1 MNPNCIAQVSKAA
14 GRALTATEIKKID
27 DQMDSAMRQLARQ
40 DPKGWQAK
48 SMDTRV
54 TEAAQ
59 LAMGNMKEAALRKA
73 ENAQRQVLKT
83 VETQQRIADL
93 RANLKSSQSRAL
105 VEDLNNTNLYNEGVK
120 KQYTSGLMD
129 LIDAASSTEGAST
142 GRKVLQ
148 FLFDAENP
156 QMTRDLV
163 AEIFAMG
170 KGGTKNQIASQGAK
184 AWLDTIESMRQRFN
198 DAGGDVGK
206 LDYGYLPQPHDSAR
220 IREAGRKRLDMTPPT
235 RDEAQARWVKDTLPL
250 LDRKQYLRTDGSL
263 MNDAEVVALLRGA
276 WDTLATDGMN
286 KQTPGQFKGPG
297 AKANSGS
304 ESRVL
309 HFKDGE
315 AYLEYN
321 AQYGM
326 GSMYDAMIGHI
337 GGMAR
342 NIGLVERMGP
352 NPNQQFRLQVDLA
365 ERADGKLERV
375 FGNKPQAYWDI
386 ISGNTGAPD
395 SARLAEV
402 GQHIRNIQTFGK
414 LAGAVI
420 SSITDLSTMMVT
432 TGYNKLS
439 YWELLK
445 NTMTAG
451 GKDAKEFANTH
462 GMIAESIISDLNR
475 WQGENI
481 ANNWSGRLANSTMKL
496 SMMNMWTDTM
506 RRGFSMTMMS
516 GLGKLSKTEWGKLT
530 EWDRSHL
537 TRKGITEADW
547 QVINQADLTDYRG
560 MQMLTPEAIAAADI
574 AQARPQDIQRIKDSI
589 TAQTDDLAAR
599 NAQDQQWVRGRIDK
613 FDEARNSLNRA
624 VKELLASKL
633 KKNEQAAEP
642 LLQQMEMLDAR
653 REEAKLQADLEHDYN
668 KLFTKADVDA
678 FEKGVRE
685 AGKELDSASKA
696 AISQAER
703 TGIALGKRLKRA
715 ESRMREAEKRAA
727 TANDAERELIKMQ
740 VAAADAER
748 AKVQADIE
756 IALKATPDA
765 ERAAFKE
772 ALNAKEMR
780 VSVREGISSAER
792 IGRKYGEA
800 KGRLQQRMR
809 DIEKSIAEMDRAALR
824 EANQA
829 GKEAQAKAEAMAAE
843 LKNYITRSQERQQ
856 RRAAVIQ
863 RIQSEEAPRIAAEST
878 RIKNEVTAKV
888 LGFITDESE
897 YAVMNPDIAT
907 RAIQTWGGQQAGT
920 GVGELA
926 RATMQFK
933 SFPIAMISRHW
944 RRILESKAG
953 TDGAPALANKAAYTA
968 ALAITGTA
976 LGAIAFQ
983 TKQVTQGKD
992 PVDMTTPKFWSR
1004 AFAQGGGAGFLGD
1017 IVLGDTTQD
1026 RSPLDSLGRLT
1037 LGPTFGSAADVW
1049 ELTKGNIDEAM
1060 AGKDTH
1066 AGAEA
1071 LRFARSHTP
1080 YVNLWYGKAALDHLL
1095 LHSIQENLSPGYLDR
1110 QKSRAQQDWNQ
1121 GFWWE
1126 PGETAPDRAPDLS
1139 TMGGQ

>member
-1 MNPNCIAQVSKAA
+1 MNPNCIAQVTKAA
-14 GRALTATEIKKID
+14 GRALTQSEIKKID
-27 DQMDSAMRQLARQ
+27 DQMDGAMRSLARQ
-40 DPKGWQAK
+40 DPKGWAAK

-54 TEAAQ
+54 TEAAKF
-59 LAMGNMKEAALRKA
+59 AMDDMRAATLRKA
-73 ENAQRQVLKT
+73 DNATRQVLKT
-83 VETQQRIADL
+83 LETQQRIADL
-93 RANLKSSQSRAL
+93 KTNMKTSQSRAL

-120 KQYTSGLMD
+120 KQYTSGLID
-129 LIDAASSTEGAST
+129 LIDAATSTQGAST
-142 GRKVLQ
+142 GRKALQ
-148 FLFDAENP
+148 FLFDADNP
-156 QMTRDLV
+156 TMTRDLV
-163 AEIFAMG
+163 SEIFSMG
-170 KGGTKNQIASQGAK
+170 KGGSGNKIAQQGAK
-184 AWLDTIESMRQRFN
+184 AWLDTIESMRTRFN

-220 IREAGRKRLDMTPPT
+220 IRAAGADDWASK
-235 RDEAQARWVKDTLPL
+235 TLPL

-263 MNDAEVVALLRGA
+263 MNDGEVMAVLRSA

-315 AYLEYN
+315 SYLDYN
-321 AQYGM
+321 SQFGM
-326 GSMYDAMIGHI
+326 GSMYDAMISHI

-352 NPNQQFRLQVDLA
+352 NPNQQFRLQLDLA
-365 ERADGKLERV
+365 EKADGKIERS

-402 GQHIRNIQTFGK
+402 GQHMRNIQTFGK

-439 YWELLK
+439 YWDLLK
-445 NTMTAG
+445 NTMKAG

-462 GMIAESIISDLNR
+462 GMIAESMISDLNR

-506 RRGFSMTMMS
+506 RRGFSMTMMQ
-516 GLGKLSKTEWGKLT
+516 GLGKMSGKKWADLT

-537 TRKGITEADW
+537 ARKGITEADW
-547 QVINQADLTDYRG
+547 EVVNQAQLTDYRG
-560 MQMLTPEAIAAADI
+560 AKMLTPEAIAA
-574 AQARPQDIQRIKDSI
+574 S
-589 TAQTDDLAAR
+589 
-599 NAQDQQWVRGRIDK
+599 G
-613 FDEARNSLNRA
+613 
-624 VKELLASKL
+624 
-633 KKNEQAAEP
+633 
-642 LLQQMEMLDAR
+642 
-653 REEAKLQADLEHDYN
+653 H
-668 KLFTKADVDA
+668 
-678 FEKGVRE
+678 
-685 AGKELDSASKA
+685 
-696 AISQAER
+696 
-703 TGIALGKRLKRA
+703 
-715 ESRMREAEKRAA
+715 
-727 TANDAERELIKMQ
+727 
-740 VAAADAER
+740 
-748 AKVQADIE
+748 
-756 IALKATPDA
+756 PDA
-765 ERAAFKE
+765 
-772 ALNAKEMR
+772 
-780 VSVREGISSAER
+780 
-792 IGRKYGEA
+792 
-800 KGRLQQRMR
+800 
-809 DIEKSIAEMDRAALR
+809 
-824 EANQA
+824 NQ
-829 GKEAQAKAEAMAAE
+829 
-843 LKNYITRSQERQQ
+843 
-856 RRAAVIQ
+856 
-863 RIQSEEAPRIAAEST
+863 
-878 RIKNEVTAKV
+878 VTAKI

-897 YAVMNPDIAT
+897 YAVINPDIAT
-907 RAIQTWGGQQAGT
+907 RAVQTWGGQKAGT

-944 RRILESKAG
+944 RRILESQPSL
-953 TDGAPALANKAAYTA
+953 DGSPALANKAAYTA
-968 ALAITGTA
+968 ALALTGTA

-983 TKQVTQGKD
+983 TKQVVQGKD

-1004 AFAQGGGAGFLGD
+1004 AAAQGGGLGFLGD

-1026 RSPLDSLGRLT
+1026 RSPLDSLGRLA
-1037 LGPTFGSAADVW
+1037 LGPTFGSAAEVW

-1071 LRFARSHTP
+1071 LKFTRSHTP

-1095 LHSIQENLSPGYLDR
+1095 IHSIQENLSPGYLDR
-1110 QKSRAQQDWNQ
+1110 QKQRAQTDWEQ
-1121 GFWWE
+1121 GYWWQ
-1126 PGETAPDRAPDLS
+1126 PGDTMPERGPDMSAI
-1139 TMGGQ
+1139 GGQ

>member
-14 GRALTATEIKKID
+14 GRTLTQSEIKKID

-59 LAMGNMKEAALRKA
+59 LAMGNLKEAAARKT

-83 VETQQRIADL
+83 LETQDRIAAL
-93 RANLKSSQSRAL
+93 RTNMKTSQSRAL
-105 VEDLNNTNLYNEGVK
+105 VEDLNNTNLYNAGVK
-120 KQYTSGLMD
+120 KQDTSGLMD
-129 LIDAASSTEGAST
+129 LIDAATSTEGAST

-148 FLFDAENP
+148 FLFDADNP
-156 QMTRDLV
+156 GMTRDLV
-163 AEIFAMG
+163 SEIFTMG
-170 KGGTKNQIASQGAK
+170 KGGSGNKIAQQGAK
-184 AWLDTIESMRQRFN
+184 AWLDTIEGMRTRFN

-220 IREAGRKRLDMTPPT
+220 IRAAGADDWTSK
-235 RDEAQARWVKDTLPL
+235 TLPM

-263 MNDAEVVALLRGA
+263 MDDGEVMALLRGA
-276 WDTLATDGMN
+276 WETLATDGMN

-352 NPNQQFRLQVDLA
+352 NPNQQFHLQLDMA
-365 ERADGKLERV
+365 ERMDGKIERS

-402 GQHIRNIQTFGK
+402 GMHIRNIQTFGK

-451 GKDAKEFANTH
+451 GKDAKEFANAH
-462 GMIAESIISDLNR
+462 GMIAESMISDLNR

-496 SMMNMWTDTM
+496 SMMTMWTDTM
-506 RRGFSMTMMS
+506 RRGFSMTMM
-516 GLGKLSKTEWGKLT
+516 GGMGKLAKTEWGKLT

-537 TRKGITEADW
+537 GRKGITEADW
-547 QVINQADLTDYRG
+547 AVINQAELTDYRG
-560 MQMLTPEAIAAADI
+560 QMMLTPEAIAASGHPEA
-574 AQARPQDIQRIKDSI
+574 AQ
-589 TAQTDDLAAR
+589 
-599 NAQDQQWVRGRIDK
+599 
-613 FDEARNSLNRA
+613 
-624 VKELLASKL
+624 
-633 KKNEQAAEP
+633 
-642 LLQQMEMLDAR
+642 
-653 REEAKLQADLEHDYN
+653 
-668 KLFTKADVDA
+668 
-678 FEKGVRE
+678 
-685 AGKELDSASKA
+685 
-696 AISQAER
+696 
-703 TGIALGKRLKRA
+703 
-715 ESRMREAEKRAA
+715 
-727 TANDAERELIKMQ
+727 
-740 VAAADAER
+740 
-748 AKVQADIE
+748 
-756 IALKATPDA
+756 
-765 ERAAFKE
+765 
-772 ALNAKEMR
+772 
-780 VSVREGISSAER
+780 
-792 IGRKYGEA
+792 
-800 KGRLQQRMR
+800 
-809 DIEKSIAEMDRAALR
+809 
-824 EANQA
+824 
-829 GKEAQAKAEAMAAE
+829 
-843 LKNYITRSQERQQ
+843 
-856 RRAAVIQ
+856 
-863 RIQSEEAPRIAAEST
+863 
-878 RIKNEVTAKV
+878 VTAKV

-897 YAVMNPDIAT
+897 YAVMNPDVAT

-944 RRILESKAG
+944 RRILESQPG
-953 TDGAPALANKAAYTA
+953 VDGAPALANKAAYTA

-992 PVDMTTPKFWSR
+992 PIDMTTTKFWSR
-1004 AFAQGGGAGFLGD
+1004 AAAQGGGLGFLGD

-1026 RSPLDSLGRLT
+1026 RSPLDSLGRLA
-1037 LGPTFGSAADVW
+1037 LGPTFGSASEVW

-1080 YVNLWYGKAALDHLL
+1080 YVNLWYAKAALDHLL

-1126 PGETAPDRAPDLS
+1126 PGEAAPDRAPDLS

>member
-1 MNPNCIAQVSKAA
+1 MNPNCIAAVSKAA
-14 GRALTATEIKKID
+14 GRAMTASEIRKID
-27 DQMDSAMRQLARQ
+27 EQMDSAMRSLARQ
-40 DPKGWQAK
+40 DPQGWQAK

-59 LAMGNMKEAALRKA
+59 FAMTGIKEEAARKA
-73 ENAQRQVLKT
+73 ANAQRQVLKT
-83 VETQQRIADL
+83 LETQQRIADL
-93 RANLKSSQSRAL
+93 KANLKSGQIRAL
-105 VEDLNNTNLYNEGVK
+105 VEDLNNTHLYNDAIK

-129 LIDAASSTEGAST
+129 LIDAATSTQGAST

-156 QMTRDLV
+156 GMTRDLV

-170 KGGTKNQIASQGAK
+170 KGGSKNPIAQQGAK
-184 AWLDTIESMRQRFN
+184 AWLDTIEGMRTRFN

-220 IREAGRKRLDMTPPT
+220 IREAGRKLLDRAPTP
-235 RDEAQARWVKDTLPL
+235 DEARAQWAKDTFPL
-250 LDRKQYLRTDGSL
+250 IDRKQYLRPDGK
-263 MNDAEVVALLRGA
+263 MMDDGEVMALLRGA
-276 WDTLATDGMN
+276 WETLATDGLN

-315 AYLEYN
+315 SYLAYN

-352 NPNQQFRLQVDLA
+352 NPNNQFRLQLDLA
-365 ERADGKLERV
+365 ERADGKLERT

-386 ISGNTGAPD
+386 ISGNTGAAD

-402 GQHIRNIQTFGK
+402 GMHIRNIQTFGK

-451 GKDAKEFANTH
+451 GKDAKEFANAH
-462 GMIAESIISDLNR
+462 GMIAESMISDLNR

-496 SMMNMWTDTM
+496 SLMNAWTDTV

-530 EWDRSHL
+530 EFDRAHL
-537 TRKGITEADW
+537 GRKGITEADW
-547 QVINQADLTDYRG
+547 NVVNQADLTDYRG
-560 MQMLTPEAIAAADI
+560 MKMLTPESIAASGH
-574 AQARPQDIQRIKDSI
+574 P
-589 TAQTDDLAAR
+589 
-599 NAQDQQWVRGRIDK
+599 
-613 FDEARNSLNRA
+613 
-624 VKELLASKL
+624 
-633 KKNEQAAEP
+633 
-642 LLQQMEMLDAR
+642 
-653 REEAKLQADLEHDYN
+653 
-668 KLFTKADVDA
+668 
-678 FEKGVRE
+678 
-685 AGKELDSASKA
+685 
-696 AISQAER
+696 
-703 TGIALGKRLKRA
+703 
-715 ESRMREAEKRAA
+715 ES
-727 TANDAERELIKMQ
+727 NQ
-740 VAAADAER
+740 V
-748 AKVQADIE
+748 I
-756 IALKATPDA
+756 
-765 ERAAFKE
+765 
-772 ALNAKEMR
+772 
-780 VSVREGISSAER
+780 
-792 IGRKYGEA
+792 
-800 KGRLQQRMR
+800 
-809 DIEKSIAEMDRAALR
+809 
-824 EANQA
+824 
-829 GKEAQAKAEAMAAE
+829 
-843 LKNYITRSQERQQ
+843 
-856 RRAAVIQ
+856 
-863 RIQSEEAPRIAAEST
+863 
-878 RIKNEVTAKV
+878 AKV

-897 YAVMNPDIAT
+897 YAVMNPDVAT

-944 RRILESKAG
+944 RRILESRPSL
-953 TDGAPALANKAAYTA
+953 DGSPALANKAAYAA

-983 TKQVTQGKD
+983 TKQVVQGKD
-992 PVDMTTPKFWSR
+992 PIDMTTPKFWTR

-1037 LGPTFGSAADVW
+1037 LGPSFGSAADIW
-1049 ELTKGNIDEAM
+1049 ELTKGNYDEAM

-1071 LRFARSHTP
+1071 LRFAKGHTP
-1080 YVNLWYGKAALDHLL
+1080 FTNLWYSKAALDHLL

-1110 QKSRAQQDWNQ
+1110 QKSKAQKDWEQD
-1121 GFWWE
+1121 FWWS
-1126 PGETAPDRAPDLS
+1126 PGETTPDRAPDVS
-1139 TMGGQ
+1139 AIGGK